1 MRHISL
7 ENDGSSDFARP
18 VQRRNKTIPANHQGF
33 SFLLEKIVFFFFVT
47 TYYNFTLKWMI
58 AHEF

>member
-7 ENDGSSDFARP
+7 ENDGSSDIARP

-33 SFLLEKIVFFFFVT
+33 SFLLEKQIVFFFLLQHTIILF
-47 TYYNFTLKWMI
+47 
-58 AHEF
+58 